1 MQVTLLQKL
10 LGRGDKVFITNG
22 SLVIEP
28 KSGECAPQDWFEQHH
43 DELVSQILDLL
54 DVECFVFDS
63 FTTGM
68 YGNNRYSGVTLRFE
82 SFARGKIYYCIFNA
96 ETRYKNAPKKGKPL
110 PNKQFRVSKN
120 SKLYKFLHRAGFA
133 FPKRLSAIHDY
144 MGNLR
149 GILFTAITLD
159 NEKLDKNSIKPLDV
173 TYAEIK
179 KIMAWK
185 ANNSQTTSKH
195 LADKSQTIAPNIDF
209 TRSQSQQ
216 RIEPNK
222 DTGKEKYDISN
233 QDSARQVPSLT
244 KPKSKKKPEEQTIEE
259 WLADYDAATDIW

>member
-10 LGRGDKVFITNG
+10 IERGDKVCIANG
-22 SLVIEP
+22 RLVVQP
-28 KSGECAPQDWFEQHH
+28 KNGGNIPPDWFEKNH

-54 DVECFVFDS
+54 GIECFVFES
-63 FTTGM
+63 FTTGR
-68 YGNNRYSGVTLRFE
+68 YENKYSGVTLQFE
-82 SFARGKIYYCIFNA
+82 SLTHEGIHYCVFNA
-96 ETRYKNAPKKGKPL
+96 DIHYKNAPNKGKLL
-110 PNKQFRVSKN
+110 PKKRFRISKN
-120 SKLYKFLHRAGFA
+120 SKLYAFLRRAGFV

-159 NEKLDKNSIKPLDV
+159 NEKLDKNSIKPVDV

-179 KIMAWK
+179 KMMAWK
-185 ANNSQTTSKH
+185 ADNSQTTSKH
-195 LADKSQTIAPNIDF
+195 LADKSQTIAPNINF

-233 QDSARQVPSLT
+233 QDSARQVPPLT
-244 KPKSKKKPEEQTIEE
+244 KPKSKKKPEEQTVEE